1 MSDNNIVLGIL
12 AHVDAG
18 KTTLSEAML
27 YLSGKLKKLGRVDHR
42 DSFLDNN
49 SLERARGITIF
60 SKQAVM
66 PLGEMTV
73 TLLDTPGH
81 VDFSAEAERSLQVLD
96 YAVLVISGTDGVQAH
111 AETLWKLLERY
122 NMPVFIFVTK
132 MDLPGCDRQEI
143 MDGLRTRL
151 SERCVDFSAEGEA
164 LFESAA
170 MCSEEAMD
178 EYIETGSIGAER
190 LRDMLR
196 RREIFPCCFGSGLR
210 TEGVAEF
217 LNTLE
222 LYARPGDYSEDFSA
236 RVYKIARD
244 AQGNRMTFMK
254 VTGGALRVRIL
265 MKYADRDG
273 NAFEEK
279 ISQLRIYSGAKYDTA
294 ETVLPGQICAALGL
308 TGTYPG
314 QGLGAAGDF
323 AEPLLEPVMSYRV
336 ILPPQSE
343 PAVLLPKLMQ
353 LDQEDPQLHIVWNER
368 TREISV
374 QLMGRVQAEIF
385 RSLVK
390 ERFDTDITLDTGR
403 IMYRETIKDTVEG
416 VGHFEPLRHYA
427 EVHLLLEPL
436 PRGSGIELSSSCPE
450 DELERNWQRLILT
463 HLAEKQHIGVL
474 TGSPVTDIRFT
485 LAAGRAHIKHT
496 EGGDFRQATYRA
508 VRQGLMQ
515 AESVLLEPWY
525 SFVLEVPAEQIGR
538 AISDVR
544 AMNGEIDSPE
554 DTGGMMRL
562 EGAAPVAGMNEYMQE
577 LLAYTHGRG
586 RLSLTPGGYRACRDQ
601 QKIVDAIGY
610 EAERDTDNRADSV
623 FCSHGAGVNIPWDQV
638 KDYMHLE
645 SCLKPPVEETAPAA
659 APRYRSLSID
669 DRELEAIMEREFG
682 KIKRPQYSARQVN
695 AAASE
700 PAFEKKPE
708 FIIVD
713 GYNLIFAWDELKKLA
728 ADRLDL
734 ARGRLMDMLSNYC
747 GFTKAKL
754 VLVFDGF
761 RTPGNPGSR
770 EDYHNINVAFT
781 KDGETGD
788 AYIERLA
795 DEIGK
800 NYSVRVVT
808 SDNLIRLSALRS
820 GVLRCSSGE
829 FKNEVEW
836 VLGQI
841 DAVLKK
847 SNESAHK
854 TRIADKIN
862 GKQ

>member
-66 PLGEMTV
+66 PLGEMTM

-111 AETLWKLLERY
+111 TETLWKLLERY
-122 NMPVFIFVTK
+122 NVPVFIFVTK

-151 SERCVDFSAEGEA
+151 SERCVDFSAEGDA

-178 EYIETGSIGAER
+178 EYIETGSIGTKR
-190 LRDMLR
+190 MRDMLR

-222 LYARPGDYSEDFSA
+222 LYARPGDYGEDFSA

-254 VTGGALRVRIL
+254 ITGGALRVRSL

-336 ILPPQSE
+336 ILPLQSD

-390 ERFDTDITLDTGR
+390 ERFDTDITLDIGR
-403 IMYRETIKDTVEG
+403 IMYRETIKNTVEG

-450 DELERNWQRLILT
+450 DELDRSWQRLILT

-554 DTGGMMRL
+554 DAGGMMRL

-610 EAERDTDNRADSV
+610 EPERDTDNPADSV
-623 FCSHGAGVNIPWDQV
+623 FCSHGAGVSIPWDQA

-700 PAFEKKPE
+700 PVFEKKPE